1 MAAQKDESQY
11 EHFEKL
17 FMDPKLDAMLAM
29 TPDEFEQFVK
39 HVFEHAGYLVE
50 LVARKRFP
58 YGPGVDLNL
67 HINSNMKKAVARV
80 EVRRY
85 APQNP
90 LTYDDVATFVGT
102 LTLAGNIPG
111 YLVTTSTFN
120 RNARKAAELPN
131 SNCHLVDGDTLHRYI
146 TYVAGSRVHGV
157 YAGQQIESPAPL
169 APERLFEADKLTK
182 HIQAPAPRARVLM
195 VGNNKGGVAKTTTA
209 LNIAFALAEDHKQH
223 VLLVDMDGQASL
235 TAALPS
241 SAQATLPNL
250 YDMGHYFKGE
260 ATLSEVIRPTTF
272 DHVHLVPS
280 TLHLHHLLTNGF
292 ARPEAELQ
300 FIRDIHQVA
309 AQTKLNERGDTCP
322 RYDWIILDTPPA
334 QTFAAR
340 ASLAAADHVL
350 IPAFA
355 EEFAMQ
361 GINGFL
367 ATAKT
372 MHSLMT
378 QVEGWHHAILGIL
391 IARWHENAIAREHK
405 TALVNQLTA
414 QQFRVFG
421 TAIPLDD
428 RINKAHHA
436 TVAGGWRNLFNIG
449 NGAGP
454 AAQAYRACV
463 KEMLQYVHNS
473 QA

>member
-1 MAAQKDESQY
+1 MAAQQDESQQ
-11 EHFEKL
+11 EHFEAL
-17 FMDPKLDAMLAM
+17 FQSPRLEAMLAM

-50 LVARKRFP
+50 VVARKKFP

-67 HINSNMKKAVARV
+67 HTNPNMKKPVARV

-85 APQNP
+85 GPQNP

-102 LTLAGNIPG
+102 LTLAGNTPG
-111 YLVTTSTFN
+111 YLVTTSSFN
-120 RNARKAAELPN
+120 KNARKAAELPN
-131 SNCHLVDGDTLHRYI
+131 SNCHLIDGDMLHRYI
-146 TYVAGSRVHGV
+146 TYVGGSRVHGQ
-157 YAGQQIESPAPL
+157 YAGQQIAPPTPL
-169 APERLFEADKLTK
+169 APEYLLGADKLTK
-182 HIQAPAPRARVLM
+182 QIQANTPRSRVLM
-195 VGNNKGGVAKTTTA
+195 IGNNKGGVAKTTTA
-209 LNIAFALAEDHKQH
+209 LNIAFALAEDHHQH

-241 SAQATLPNL
+241 ATQAAQPAL

-260 ATLSEVIRPTTF
+260 VTLSEVIRPTTF
-272 DHVHLVPS
+272 ARLALAPS
-280 TLHLHHLLTNGF
+280 TLQMHQFLTNGF

-300 FIRDIHQVA
+300 FVRDIHQIA
-309 AQTKLNERGDTCP
+309 SQTKLDDLGALQP
-322 RYDWIILDTPPA
+322 RYDWIVLDTPPA

-340 ASLAAADHVL
+340 ASLAAADHILV
-350 IPAFA
+350 PAFA

-372 MHSLMT
+372 MRSLMT
-378 QVEGWHHAILGIL
+378 KVDGWHHAVLGIL
-391 IARWHENAIAREHK
+391 IARWHESAIAKEHK
-405 TALVNQLTA
+405 AALTNQVAA

-463 KEMLQYVHNS
+463 KEMLQYVRNS
-473 QA
+473 